1 MIVIMKVRISFLLF
15 ATDSRTV
22 PMTAV
27 IVCRSTD
34 VTTMTLIVGLE
45 GLHV

>member
-1 MIVIMKVRISFLLF
+1 MVVIMKVRMSVLLF
-15 ATDSRTV
+15 TTDSCTV

-34 VTTMTLIVGLE
+34 VTTMTLIVGELE
-45 GLHV
+45 